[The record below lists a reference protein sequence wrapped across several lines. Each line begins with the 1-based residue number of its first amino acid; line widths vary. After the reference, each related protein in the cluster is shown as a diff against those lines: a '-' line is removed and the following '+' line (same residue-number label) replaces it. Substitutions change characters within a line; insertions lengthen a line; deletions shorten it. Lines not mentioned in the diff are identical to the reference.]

1 MTISLDAPSI
11 AAPPPRS
18 AWGGL
23 ASLCLHGALM
33 GLLLMGPNKARLEP
47 HIPRSIAVEMISAS
61 QFAALQAPAE
71 PPSVPVAPK
80 TAPPSGAATAAE
92 SEAAAPK
99 PKAATNGAMTQATT
113 LYSGALLAEP
123 ASAKLRAAMPTLDGR
138 ERAVQLCD
146 IEAMEQIRRSRPEFD
161 PDMVVA
167 YAMAD
172 MLVRDGAL
180 VADGA
185 AFRSRR
191 EWYEVRFSCTVAAD
205 FSGVAT
211 FSFTVGSFI
220 PHELWDAHYLTAE
233 ESDE

>member
-1 MTISLDAPSI
+1 MTLALDVPPI
-11 AAPPPRS
+11 AAPPTRS

-23 ASLCLHGALM
+23 ASLCLHGALI
-33 GLLLMGPNKARLEP
+33 GLLLIGPNKARLEP
-47 HIPRSIAVEMISAS
+47 PVPRSIAVQLISAAD
-61 QFAALQAPAE
+61 FAALQAPAE
-71 PPSVPVAPK
+71 PPSEP
-80 TAPPSGAATAAE
+80 
-92 SEAAAPK
+92 AAPK
-99 PKAATNGAMTQATT
+99 ATAPTSQAAVPSPKAAASGAMIEATT

-123 ASAKLRAAMPTLDGR
+123 ASAKLRAAMPTLDGS

-146 IEAMEQIRRSRPEFD
+146 IEAMEQIRRARPEFD
-161 PDMVVA
+161 PDMLVA

-172 MLVRDGAL
+172 TLVRDGAL

-191 EWYEVRFSCTVAAD
+191 EWYEVRFSCTVRAD

-211 FSFTVGSFI
+211 FSFAIGSFI
-220 PHELWDAHYLTAE
+220 PHEQWDAHYLTAE